1 MGMLDAEH
9 WDTEAEATA
18 NLTRSRNVQEQ
29 AHAIVCADLVWQ
41 SGRIEPIRLP
51 KLGTK
56 NEVAEYM
63 RNEAEKRNLT
73 AETDAVVAISYKY
86 KVARATIGLECP
98 FTIEKAT
105 EYVDYSD
112 LVERI
117 QNEYLPACEKSL
129 EKAQKY
135 LENAISKDREDLIS
149 SWSWEIELIT
159 ARIEKMRSVVDSW
172 NIADDIQELAE
183 EDRRY
188 NAKEREGLSSMRE
201 RINKVCKL

>member
-29 AHAIVCADLVWQ
+29 AHAIICADLVWQ
-41 SGRIEPIRLP
+41 SGMIEPIRLP

-56 NEVAEYM
+56 DEVAEYM

-86 KVARATIGLECP
+86 KVSCETIGLECP

-105 EYVDYSD
+105 ESVDYSY

-117 QNEYLPACEKSL
+117 TTEYLPACEKSL

-135 LENAISKDREDLIS
+135 LENAISKDREDLMSS
-149 SWSWEIELIT
+149 SWRKTPKCRKKE
-159 ARIEKMRSVVDSW
+159 MRS
-172 NIADDIQELAE
+172 
-183 EDRRY
+183 
-188 NAKEREGLSSMRE
+188 
-201 RINKVCKL
+201 

>member
-1 MGMLDAEH
+1 MLDAEH

-86 KVARATIGLECP
+86 KVSRETIGLECP

-105 EYVDYSD
+105 ESVDYSE

-117 QNEYLPACEKSL
+117 QNELMPACEKSL
-129 EKAQKY
+129 AKAKEY
-135 LENAISKDREDLIS
+135 YKAAERKDDERLMS

-172 NIADDIQELAE
+172 HIADDIQELAE

-188 NAKEREGLSSMRE
+188 NAKERSGIAEMRE
-201 RINKVCKL
+201 KINEICKL